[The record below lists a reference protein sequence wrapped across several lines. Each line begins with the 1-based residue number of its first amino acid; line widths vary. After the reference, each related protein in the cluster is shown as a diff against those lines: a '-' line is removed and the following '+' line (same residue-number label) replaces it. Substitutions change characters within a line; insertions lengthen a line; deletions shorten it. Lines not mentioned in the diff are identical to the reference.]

1 MKKLIVTLTL
11 AALTIMSWAT
21 VILADGGGGGP

>member
-11 AALTIMSWAT
+11 TALTVMSWAT
-21 VILADGGGGGP
+21 VVLACGGGGGP